1 LSRLLRTPAAAGNGT
16 SSQEQNRSGGVCSED
31 AHIQERDMNKLIASA
46 AFAAIALT
54 AAPPV
59 IMAQG
64 TTQTITAVDV
74 RVVATGLRSSKI
86 VGSDVVNANKEQ
98 IGKVDDLIITPN
110 HDVIAVLSVGGF
122 LGIGSKLVAVQFDQ
136 LRPTSDNQGFVLAGA
151 TKDDLMALPDF
162 KYQD

>member
-1 LSRLLRTPAAAGNGT
+1 
-16 SSQEQNRSGGVCSED
+16 
-31 AHIQERDMNKLIASA
+31 MNKLIAGA
-46 AFAAIALT
+46 AFAAIAL
-54 AAPPV
+54 AAVPPIV
-59 IMAQG
+59 MAQG

-74 RVVATGLRSSKI
+74 RVVATGLRSSRI
-86 VGSDVVNANKEQ
+86 VGSDVVNANKEE
-98 IGKVDDLIITPN
+98 IGKVDDLIITPS

-151 TKDDLMALPDF
+151 TKEDLMALPDF